1 MRFFFTL
8 FLLCLLAAAQAQCL
22 TANATSQNGT
32 ANSTSPVAVR
42 ANRAAEVSGN
52 ITNVPILTPFP
63 SLTLNASQI
72 GCPEE
77 NGVCSVVDFKL
88 SASHAHP
95 LLDLL
100 TVPLLSL
107 SDLSHSL
114 SHLYFSHSPHLLL
127 AASLASS
134 VSC

>member
-1 MRFFFTL
+1 MRFFLTL
-8 FLLCLLAAAQAQCL
+8 FLFCLLAAAQAQCL
-22 TANATSQNGT
+22 TANATSQNAT
-32 ANSTSPVAVR
+32 ANSTSPVPIR

-88 SASHAHP
+88 SDAQ
-95 LLDLL
+95 
-100 TVPLLSL
+100 SL
-107 SDLSHSL
+107 PSSQRT
-114 SHLYFSHSPHLLL
+114 
-127 AASLASS
+127 AASALDTL
-134 VSC
+134 